1 MLVQIQHG
9 FFTSVTTCLV
19 FLSCLG
25 YSPSRGSPTSLLI
38 FRFDRRLKT
47 FRLRLESSP
56 SIHSYLVESS
66 SLTIHFIPRT
76 KGDPWIWVSSLLKF
90 VELGVRLV
98 LLPLHP
104 PGGFSGHPS
113 LVVHARRV
121 SGEAVEMFAVLWRQP
136 RLPPALPARHHV
148 EVFNHRLACTCYAL
162 EIEVIVWE
170 NLFTVRSMMNIEVLL
185 TNCGP

>member
-1 MLVQIQHG
+1 M
-9 FFTSVTTCLV
+9 
-19 FLSCLG
+19 SCLG

-104 PGGFSGHPS
+104 PGGFSGHPN

-148 EVFNHRLACTCYAL
+148 EVFNHRLAANPMSNRL
-162 EIEVIVWE
+162 DPIVIKLLLPKRIYVNGE
-170 NLFTVRSMMNIEVLL
+170 NAEFTVLVLE
-185 TNCGP
+185 T

>member
-1 MLVQIQHG
+1 MPHKLQNPFCLLV
-9 FFTSVTTCLV
+9 
-19 FLSCLG
+19 LSCLG
-25 YSPSRGSPTSLLI
+25 YSPSKGSPTSLLI

-90 VELGVRLV
+90 VELGGRLV

-104 PGGFSGHPS
+104 PGGSSGQFT
-113 LVVHARRV
+113 LVTFARRSSEKV
-121 SGEAVEMFAVLWRQP
+121 VEC
-136 RLPPALPARHHV
+136 LPSYGGS
-148 EVFNHRLACTCYAL
+148 TCC
-162 EIEVIVWE
+162 
-170 NLFTVRSMMNIEVLL
+170 R
-185 TNCGP
+185 

>member
-1 MLVQIQHG
+1 M
-9 FFTSVTTCLV
+9 SCLV
-19 FLSCLG
+19 LSCLG
-25 YSPSRGSPTSLLI
+25 YSPLRGSPTSLLI
-38 FRFDRRLKT
+38 FRFDRRFKT

-104 PGGFSGHPS
+104 PGAFLDIPTWWCMPDAFPGRRLKCLPS
-113 LVVHARRV
+113 YGGSLGCRRRCPL
-121 SGEAVEMFAVLWRQP
+121 ATTWRSS
-136 RLPPALPARHHV
+136 
-148 EVFNHRLACTCYAL
+148 T
-162 EIEVIVWE
+162 I
-170 NLFTVRSMMNIEVLL
+170 
-185 TNCGP
+185 G

>member
-1 MLVQIQHG
+1 MHVLSNNGYILLV
-9 FFTSVTTCLV
+9 
-19 FLSCLG
+19 LSCLG

-148 EVFNHRLACTCYAL
+148 EVFNHRLADKY
-162 EIEVIVWE
+162 IKK
-170 NLFTVRSMMNIEVLL
+170 R
-185 TNCGP
+185 

>member
-1 MLVQIQHG
+1 MDWFTHQIYSDKLTDFTTNVDILNSLQAWNEINHYLV
-9 FFTSVTTCLV
+9 
-19 FLSCLG
+19 LSCLG
-25 YSPSRGSPTSLLI
+25 YSPSKGSPTSLLI

-47 FRLRLESSP
+47 FRLRLESTP

-104 PGGFSGHPS
+104 PGGSSGHPN

-121 SGEAVEMFAVLWRQP
+121 SGKAVEKEGGLYFKLN
-136 RLPPALPARHHV
+136 HV
-148 EVFNHRLACTCYAL
+148 TG
-162 EIEVIVWE
+162 VIVPK
-170 NLFTVRSMMNIEVLL
+170 L
-185 TNCGP
+185 

>member
-1 MLVQIQHG
+1 MFITNLFYQYLKS
-9 FFTSVTTCLV
+9 FDDTTCLV

-104 PGGFSGHPS
+104 PVALLDIPTWWYMPDAFPG
-113 LVVHARRV
+113 RRLNV
-121 SGEAVEMFAVLWRQP
+121 C
-136 RLPPALPARHHV
+136 RLMAA
-148 EVFNHRLACTCYAL
+148 A
-162 EIEVIVWE
+162 
-170 NLFTVRSMMNIEVLL
+170 
-185 TNCGP
+185 